1 MVQPGQNGN
10 MAQLQ
15 RMSFDPS
22 TQQLTSLS
30 NGLMMSPTSA
40 GIVNGHASSSSTDLH
55 TSGHHMTIANPT
67 TPPSATAVNS
77 AATGHATA
85 STGENS
91 QASEEV
97 EEEEEEEEP
106 LYVNAKQYNRILK
119 RRLARAK
126 LESEGRIP
134 KIRQVHYFTLFC
146 FKGLLTLKD
155 PSLKGFS
162 NDFWWIDFIRIFFH
176 FIER

>member
-1 MVQPGQNGN
+1 MVPSGQNGN

-15 RMSFDPS
+15 RVSFDPT
-22 TQQLTSLS
+22 TQQLTNLS

-40 GIVNGHASSSSTDLH
+40 GIMNGHSSSSDLQA
-55 TSGHHMTIANPT
+55 SGQMTIPT
-67 TPPSATAVNS
+67 PNTPPSGNAATAGCL
-77 AATGHATA
+77 TTT

-134 KIRQVHYFTLFC
+134 KIRQVAYFSTL
-146 FKGLLTLKD
+146 LIR
-155 PSLKGFS
+155 FS
-162 NDFWWIDFIRIFFH
+162 
-176 FIER
+176 

>member
-162 NDFWWIDFIRIFFH
+162 NDF
-176 FIER
+176 